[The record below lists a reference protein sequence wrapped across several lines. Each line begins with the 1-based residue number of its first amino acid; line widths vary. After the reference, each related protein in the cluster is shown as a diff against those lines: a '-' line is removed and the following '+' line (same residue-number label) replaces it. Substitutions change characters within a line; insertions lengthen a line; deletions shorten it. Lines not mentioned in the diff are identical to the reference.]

1 MKIIDIALNDL
12 LRSMRSAFTI
22 GMAVIAPLMLTG
34 LIYFAF
40 GGMSGGDVS
49 MTLIKVGVVNADK
62 LPADAV
68 LEAPIGENI
77 RSMFFDES
85 VKSWITASDYP
96 DEAAARAAVDQQE
109 IGVAVII
116 PADFTEKYLRRG
128 GVSPTQGEMTS
139 PLPGDTSQVVIVS
152 DPTLSIGPAVV
163 EDMVT
168 MMVDGVAG
176 GGIAIQTLI
185 ERQQAN
191 GTSPDPAQIPG
202 WIERYGN
209 WYADFQRNL
218 FHHPEKA
225 ALVLTAPSAGE
236 SDSADPIQ
244 QMMGLTM
251 AGQMIFFAFF
261 TGAYAMMSIL
271 REDEE
276 GTLARLFTTPTDRT
290 NILAGKF
297 LAVVLT
303 VILQGFV
310 LMLAGRFAFG
320 VNWGETA
327 SVALALAGQV
337 VAASGLGVLLIAFV
351 KTSKQGG
358 PVLGGGLT
366 ALGMLGGLFTA
377 NMPNAMPAAFK
388 MLANFTPQ
396 GWVLKAW
403 NLALSGAAPADLLLP
418 FAVSLTLGALM
429 FVAGAVLFQKR
440 YA

>member
-1 MKIIDIALNDL
+1 MKILDIALKDL
-12 LRSMRSAFTI
+12 LRSFRSLFMI
-22 GMAVIAPLMLTG
+22 GMTVAAPLMLTG

-49 MTLIKVGVVNADK
+49 LTPVKVGVVNADQ

-68 LEAPIGENI
+68 LTAPIGENI
-77 RSMFFDES
+77 RAMFFDES
-85 VKSWITASDYP
+85 VQSWITASDYP
-96 DEAAARAAVDQQE
+96 DEASARAAVDQQE
-109 IGVAVII
+109 IGVAVMI
-116 PADFTEKYLRRG
+116 PADFSERYLSG
-128 GVSPTQGEMTS
+128 GK
-139 PLPGDTSQVVIVS
+139 DRQVVIVS

-176 GGIAIQTLI
+176 GGIAIQTMI

-191 GTSPDPAQIPG
+191 GTNPDPAQIPG

-209 WYADFQRNL
+209 WYRDFQRNL

-236 SDSADPIQ
+236 SESADPIQ

-276 GTLARLFTTPTDRT
+276 GTLARLFTTPTGRT
-290 NILAGKF
+290 QILTGKF
-297 LAVVLT
+297 LAVLLT
-303 VILQGFV
+303 VILQGIV
-310 LMLAGRFAFG
+310 LMLAGRLAFG
-320 VNWGETA
+320 VNWGESA
-327 SVALALAGQV
+327 SVALALASQV
-337 VAASGLGVLLIAFV
+337 AAASGLGVLLIAFV

-377 NMPNAMPAAFK
+377 NIPGGMPESFTL
-388 MLANFTPQ
+388 LANFTPQ

-403 NLALSGAAPADLLLP
+403 NLALAGAPTVDLLLP
-418 FAVSLTLGALM
+418 FAVSLALGAVM